1 MLQKN
6 IVQPEVSRE
15 MAAPDLMPG
24 AEALEAFVGFA
35 RRQLIVIVFTTIMT
49 LVLASIYVVNQRPM
63 YFATAQLLIDARKVQ
78 MFQQQSIL
86 SDAPID
92 TAQVE
97 SQVEILKSENIAS
110 AVIKNLHLTEDPEFV
125 APGGGLFGAIIDA
138 VFNTFK
144 PKSSE
149 AEAPRSEFELFRS
162 ATGTFESRLS
172 IKRIGLTYVIE
183 IGFRSYNPERAAQ
196 IANAVADA
204 YVVDQ
209 LEAKYQVTRRASAW
223 LQDRIKE
230 LRDQV
235 STAERAVVDYTT
247 RNNIV
252 VTGRFGKENRL
263 LGEQQVAELNSQL
276 TIARANAAEVK
287 ARLDRI
293 NSVLKSDRGSDTIGA
308 TVSDTLKNEVV
319 SKLRSHYLDLSARY
333 ADFAVKYGP
342 NHLAVVNLRNQMRE
356 TRKSIYEELKRLGE
370 TYKSDYEI
378 AKQRLQGIQNDLSH
392 AVSQSQAT
400 DVKSVTLR
408 GLQSTAQTYKT
419 IYDNF
424 LQRYMEAVQQQSFP
438 ITEAR
443 LISSASRP
451 LGKSSPRT
459 MRDLLLA
466 CLGGLTLG
474 FGIGILRDLTDRV
487 FRSNEQVESLLRT
500 ECIALVP
507 LVTAK
512 VTANAEIGKPD
523 DSKANPGSR
532 NLKATARDENES
544 QPNASSLLLRGSE
557 AIQSLALISD
567 VHGATK
573 STKAKIKTAASST
586 PDQNTEITMLSSGSE
601 SSQKSAGPRTIAH
614 GNSATWAIVGAPL
627 SRFTESIRSIKL
639 ANDLSA
645 ETTRGR
651 QIVGFTSSL
660 PNEGKSTIAH
670 AFAQLHSQVGARTI
684 LVDCDLR
691 NPSLSRELAP
701 RAKIG
706 FLEVLSEKATIEEA
720 VWKDASTN
728 MTFLP
733 IAAKFR
739 LAHSTEVLSSAAGK
753 KLFQRLRESYECIVV
768 DLPPLAPIVD
778 VHAAAHLIDSFVFI
792 IEWGRTKIDVVQ
804 HTLGHAHGVCD
815 NLLGVVLNKVDM
827 NIFGR
832 YAAHR
837 NSMYYNK
844 HYQRYGYHE

>member
-1 MLQKN
+1 MLQLN
-6 IVQPEVSRE
+6 EARSTLQGEQ
-15 MAAPDLMPG
+15 AAPELLSLADGLQI
-24 AEALEAFVGFA
+24 LSGFA
-35 RRQLIVIVFTTIMT
+35 RRQFTVIVFTALIT
-49 LVLASIYVVNQRPM
+49 LAVASIYVVNKRPM
-63 YFATAQLLIDARKVQ
+63 YSATAQLLIDARKVQ
-78 MFQQQSIL
+78 IFHQQSIL

-92 TAQVE
+92 IAQVE

-110 AVIKNLHLTEDPEFV
+110 SVIKNLHLTEDPEFV

-138 VFNTFK
+138 VSNVF
-144 PKSSE
+144 KSSDP
-149 AEAPRSEFELFRS
+149 EAPRSEFELFRS
-162 ATGTFESRLS
+162 AMANFESRLS
-172 IKRIGLTYVIE
+172 VKRIGLTYVIQ
-183 IGFRSYNPERAAQ
+183 IGFQSYNAERAAQ

-204 YVVDQ
+204 YIVDQ
-209 LEAKYQVTRRASAW
+209 LEAKYQATRRASAW

-252 VTGRFGKENRL
+252 ATGGGAGSGKRL

-356 TRKSIYEELKRLGE
+356 IRNSIFEELKRLGE
-370 TYKSDYEI
+370 SYKSDYEI
-378 AKQRLQGIQNDLSH
+378 AKQRVQGIQNDLSH

-408 GLQSTAQTYKT
+408 ELQSTAQTYKT

-443 LISSASRP
+443 VISSASRP

-474 FGIGILRDLTDRV
+474 LGLGILRDLSDRV
-487 FRSNEQVESLLRT
+487 FRSQEQVESLLRT

-507 LVTAK
+507 LVTA
-512 VTANAEIGKPD
+512 NAKIGKSD
-523 DSKANPGSR
+523 DSKANPGLH
-532 NLKATARDENES
+532 NLEATARDENES
-544 QPNASSLLLRGSE
+544 RTIASSLLHRSSE
-557 AIQSLALISD
+557 AVRSLGFVSD
-567 VHGATK
+567 MHGSIK
-573 STKAKIKTAASST
+573 STKQKTKTVASLTPSRST
-586 PDQNTEITMLSSGSE
+586 ELATQSTDSE
-601 SSQKSAGPRTIAH
+601 SSEKPASLRTIAR
-614 GNSATWAIVGAPL
+614 GGGAVSAMIDAPL
-627 SRFTESIRSIKL
+627 SRFTEAIRSIKL
-639 ANDLSA
+639 ANDLSGA
-645 ETTRGR
+645 SKGN
-651 QIVGFTSSL
+651 QVVGFTSSL
-660 PNEGKSTIAH
+660 PTEGKSTISH
-670 AFAQLHSQVGARTI
+670 AFAQLLSQVGSRTI

-706 FLEVLSEKATIEEA
+706 LLEVVADKTSIDEA
-720 VWKDASTN
+720 VWKDPSTN
-728 MTFLP
+728 MAFLP
-733 IAAKFR
+733 IAAKFK
-739 LAHSTEVLSSAAGK
+739 LMHSTEILSSASTRK
-753 KLFQRLRESYECIVV
+753 MFQRLRESYDFVV
-768 DLPPLAPIVD
+768 IDLPPLAPIVD

-792 IEWGRTKIDVVQ
+792 IEWGRTKIDVVE
-804 HTLGHAHGVCD
+804 HSLGHAHGVCD

-827 NIFGR
+827 NIFSR
-832 YAAHR
+832 YTAHR
-837 NSMYYNK
+837 SSMYYNK
-844 HYQRYGYHE
+844 HYARYGYNE

>member
-1 MLQKN
+1 MLQLNKA
-6 IVQPEVSRE
+6 QSTLQGEE
-15 MAAPDLMPG
+15 MAPELLAIGEGLQF
-24 AEALEAFVGFA
+24 LISFV
-35 RRQLIVIVFTTIMT
+35 RRQLPVIVFTTI
-49 LVLASIYVVNQRPM
+49 LALILASIYVLNKQPM
-63 YFATAQLLIDARKVQ
+63 YTATAQLLIDARKLQV
-78 MFQQQSIL
+78 FQQQSIL
-86 SDAPID
+86 ADAPID
-92 TAQVE
+92 AAQVE
-97 SQVEILKSENIAS
+97 SQVEILKSENVAS

-125 APGGGLFGAIIDA
+125 APGRGLIGTITAFVFSGFG
-138 VFNTFK
+138 
-144 PKSSE
+144 SSE
-149 AEAPRSEFELFRS
+149 AQTPPSEFELFRT
-162 ATGTFESRLS
+162 AMGVFGGRLE
-172 IKRIGLTYVIE
+172 IKRIGLTYVIQ
-183 IGFRSYNPERAAQ
+183 IAFQSHNPERAAQ

-204 YVVDQ
+204 YIVDQ
-209 LEAKYQVTRRASAW
+209 LEAKYQATRRASAW

-235 STAERAVVDYTT
+235 STAERAVVEFKTN
-247 RNNIV
+247 NNIV
-252 VTGRFGKENRL
+252 STLGGFGNDKRL

-276 TIARANAAEVK
+276 TIARANAAETK

-293 NSVLKSDRGSDTIGA
+293 TSVLKSDRGSDTIGA

-319 SKLRSHYLDLSARY
+319 SKLRSHYLDLAARY

-342 NHLAVVNLRNQMRE
+342 NHLAVINLRNQMRE
-356 TRKSIYEELKRLGE
+356 IRHSIFEELKRLGE

-378 AKQRLQGIQNDLSH
+378 AKQRLQGIENDLAH

-408 GLQSTAQTYKT
+408 ELQSTAQTYKT

-459 MRDLLLA
+459 MHDLLLA
-466 CLGGLTLG
+466 CLGGLMLG
-474 FGIGILRDLTDRV
+474 FGFGFLREMSDRV

-507 LVTAK
+507 LVAAK
-512 VTANAEIGKPD
+512 VTANAGMGKSD
-523 DSKANPGSR
+523 DSKAIPSLH
-532 NLKATARDENES
+532 NLKATASDENES
-544 QPNASSLLLRGSE
+544 ETTANSLLLRGSE
-557 AIQSLALISD
+557 AIRSLALISD

-586 PDQNTEITMLSSGSE
+586 PEQIKELALLSSGSE
-601 SSQKSAGPRTIAH
+601 SSQKSAGPRTIARS
-614 GNSATWAIVGAPL
+614 NSAAWMVVDAPL
-627 SRFTESIRSIKL
+627 SRFTEAIRSIKL
-639 ANDLSA
+639 ANDLNGATKGS
-645 ETTRGR
+645 
-651 QIVGFTSSL
+651 QVVGFTSSL
-660 PNEGKSTIAH
+660 PNEGKSTISH
-670 AFAQLHSQVGARTI
+670 AFAQLHSQVGVRTI

-691 NPSLSRELAP
+691 NPSLSHMLAP

-706 FLEVLSEKATIEEA
+706 LLEVLSEKATFEEA
-720 VWKDASTN
+720 VWKDPSTD

-733 IAAKFR
+733 IAPKFK
-739 LAHSTEVLSSAAGK
+739 LSHSTEVLRSAPVK
-753 KLFQRLRESYECIVV
+753 KLFRQLRESYDCIVI

-778 VHAAAHLIDSFVFI
+778 VHAAAHLIDSFVYV

-832 YAAHR
+832 YTAHR
-837 NSMYYNK
+837 GSMYYNK
-844 HYQRYGYHE
+844 HYQRYGYNE